1 VTAACP
7 RCRADNLP
15 SHRFCVECGQALQ
28 ASCPRCGFAHEPGAR
43 FCGGCGQPILASD
56 PVRFASP
63 ETYTPPHLA
72 EKIRTSRGTLE
83 GERKQVT
90 VLFADMKGPL
100 ELLADRDPEDA
111 RRMLDPVLAV
121 MMEVRGSAW
130 WRPVRCSARLAH
142 HSEAVVRVP
151 ERRRQRRAMG
161 HRAPRVLMSP
171 GATP

>member
-1 VTAACP
+1 MT
-7 RCRADNLP
+7 
-15 SHRFCVECGQALQ
+15 
-28 ASCPRCGFAHEPGAR
+28 CPRCGFVHEPGAR
-43 FCGGCGQPILASD
+43 FCGGCGQPILVAS

-90 VLFADMKGPL
+90 VLYADMKGSL

-121 MMEVRGSAW
+121 MME
-130 WRPVRCSARLAH
+130 
-142 HSEAVVRVP
+142 AV
-151 ERRRQRRAMG
+151 
-161 HRAPRVLMSP
+161 HRYEGTV
-171 GATP
+171 